1 MEKKVY
7 ELTISE
13 ALEHVMPPLQEMEL
27 TLLTQ
32 SLLSDGCRDPLVV
45 WNGLIVDGHNR
56 YRICQEHNIPFTYVE
71 MSFEDVTEAREWII
85 RNQIGRRNVPDYVKC
100 ELVLPLEDELKAL
113 AKKRQGQRNDL
124 NIRPNLAGSNVT
136 KTSRDSLSEMAGVS
150 HGTFDKAKKLIDGA
164 DEETKEKLRKGEISI
179 HRAFTEMTEKEN
191 EAQTPWETDDAE
203 ENDSIVEKKPGDI
216 VPGFGVKQI
225 LESAPKVIP
234 FRPPDSVY
242 DIPPIEVYGNIPPD
256 NPVLRGNVEIAHAKA
271 DLHAATEFYVQRV
284 SDILRGMSAA
294 SRNPQ
299 NANALRE
306 LVITGFS
313 QIMDML
319 ENEIGGNENE

>member
-45 WNGLIVDGHNR
+45 WNGMIIDGHNR
-56 YRICQEHNIPFTYVE
+56 YRICQEHSIPFTYVE
-71 MSFEDVTEAREWII
+71 MNFEDETEAREWII
-85 RNQIGRRNVPDYVKC
+85 RNQLARRNVPDYVRC
-100 ELVLPLEDELKAL
+100 EMVLPLEEKLKAQ
-113 AKKRQGQRNDL
+113 AKKRQGWKKADVL
-124 NIRPNLAGSNVT
+124 PNLEEGNGKRTTLHTLAN
-136 KTSRDSLSEMAGVS
+136 MAGVS
-150 HGTFDKAKKLIDGA
+150 NGTFDKAKKLIDGA

-179 HRAFTEMTEKEN
+179 HRAYTEMKEKQN
-191 EAQTPWETDDAE
+191 EAQTPWETDDVE
-203 ENDSIVEKKPGDI
+203 ENESIVEKKPGDI

-271 DLHAATEFYVQRV
+271 DLNVATEFYIQRV

-319 ENEIGGNENE
+319 NNEIGGIENE